1 MKIKTIATAVIL
13 SFAAIG
19 AAQAQTP
26 RGDSDNQPFQGTYG
40 QGQASV
46 SRAQVLAELDQARS
60 AGLTGNAD
68 IDNAPFAAQQDS
80 GVTRAQVA
88 ADIDHANSSTDIA
101 FGDIDNQPFQG
112 A

>member
-1 MKIKTIATAVIL
+1 MKAKTIVSALIL

-19 AAQAQTP
+19 AAQAANSEP
-26 RGDSDNQPFQGTYG
+26 NNVPFQGVYG
-40 QGQASV
+40 QADNGV
-46 SRAQVLAELDQARS
+46 SRAQVVAELQQARV

-68 IDNAPFAAQQDS
+68 SDNAVFTAQADS

-88 ADIDHANSSTDIA
+88 LGSD
-101 FGDIDNQPFQG
+101 FGDTNNQPFQG